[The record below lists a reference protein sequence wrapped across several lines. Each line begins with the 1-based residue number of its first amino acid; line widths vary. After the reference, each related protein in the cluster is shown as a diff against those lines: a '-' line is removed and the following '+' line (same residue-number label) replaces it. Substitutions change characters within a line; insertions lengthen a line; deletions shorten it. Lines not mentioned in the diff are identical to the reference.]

1 MTTKPTEAQKLI
13 EVTLV
18 KAHTHAGKKLPVG
31 SKIGVTQPEQQWLIQ
46 HGIVADP
53 NAPAATKETVK

>member
-1 MTTKPTEAQKLI
+1 MSTKPTEAQKLI
-13 EVTLV
+13 EVTLI

-31 SKIGVTQPEQQWLIQ
+31 GKTSVTQPEQQWLIE

-53 NAPAATKETVK
+53 NAQANTKETGK